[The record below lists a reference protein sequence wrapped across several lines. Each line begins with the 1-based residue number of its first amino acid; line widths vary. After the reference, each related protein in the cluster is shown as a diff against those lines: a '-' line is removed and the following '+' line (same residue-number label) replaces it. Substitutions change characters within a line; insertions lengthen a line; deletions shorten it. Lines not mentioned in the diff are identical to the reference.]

1 MSSILGACG
10 LNCSECIGYKAT
22 QSNDPEA
29 IAKVSAQWSK
39 YFNTE
44 IKPEIVYCDGCMT
57 KGSRKSGFCF
67 KCEVR
72 KCVVSKS
79 IPNCA
84 YCDDYACE
92 ILTEFFKEAPCI
104 QGRLNEIRAEL
115 GKTDNE

>member
-1 MSSILGACG
+1 M
-10 LNCSECIGYKAT
+10 CIGYKAT

-29 IAKVSAQWSK
+29 IAKVSVQWSK

-44 IKPEIVYCDGCMT
+44 IKPEIIYCDGCMT